1 MIASLSCD
9 SSPHLPITLA
19 ADETQYW
26 LKHVLHSRGLCVTA
40 RPAFSQGDVI
50 DQKHV
55 GSASFVSSLFY
66 VTSFQATA
74 TWWGGGR
81 EQCLTVYNYVHNTL
95 ESELLISQ
103 SEYLPIL

>member
-74 TWWGGGR
+74 TWWGGG
-81 EQCLTVYNYVHNTL
+81 EGAVPDYVQLCAQYT
-95 ESELLISQ
+95 
-103 SEYLPIL
+103 